1 MTEPSVSGGD
11 EECARLRAAC
21 AASGP
26 AAMLDALAASLR
38 ERRRWHALVDVRLL
52 QARLALGLPP
62 TGDVGP
68 LATDVRD
75 RLDEASLAACREAG
89 WPLLEEGQV
98 AAAWMYL
105 RAAAEPAAVAARLAA
120 LADAALDEAADGDDE
135 AREQR
140 LHDIVG
146 VALWEGVDPALGIDV
161 VLRTQGTCPAITA
174 YDQAVARLPAPRQ
187 RSAAARLVAHLHA
200 DVTANVAADL
210 DRRGVAT
217 GGGVAMLGPLLEAAG
232 GLEDA
237 SIHCDVSHLHAVLR
251 IARVCDDEPTL
262 TRAWEL
268 ARYACRLP
276 AEVVYPGA
284 APFTDMGPA
293 SRLFY
298 GAHLGRDVDEAVAF
312 FRRAAADATREG
324 TGPLPAETLALVLWR
339 IGRPGDALRAALDRP
354 TTELPGAESLPPG
367 ALPSLVELAAAA
379 GDFEPLRAACRD
391 RGDEITFAATLVAEA
406 HQARGQPQPG
416 PQSAHPAQD
425 SVT

>member
-1 MTEPSVSGGD
+1 MSGADD
-11 EECARLRAAC
+11 EFARLLATC
-21 AASGP
+21 AAAGP
-26 AAMLDALAASLR
+26 AAMLDALVASLR

-62 TGDVGP
+62 TGDVGQ
-68 LATDVRD
+68 LATADRD
-75 RLDEASLAACREAG
+75 RLDALSLAACREAG

-105 RAAAEPAAVAARLAA
+105 RAAAEPAAVATRLAE
-120 LADAALDEAADGDDE
+120 LADAALDEAADGDDD
-135 AREQR
+135 ARQQR
-140 LHDIVG
+140 LHDIVA

-174 YDQAVARLPAPRQ
+174 YDQAVARLPASRQ
-187 RSAAARLVAHLHA
+187 RPAAARLVAHLHA
-200 DVTANVAADL
+200 DVTANVAGDL
-210 DRRGVAT
+210 DRRGVVT
-217 GGGVAMLGPLLEAAG
+217 GGGGTTLGPLLEAAG

-251 IARVCDDEPTL
+251 IARICDDEPTL

-276 AEVVYPGA
+276 AEVVFPGA

-298 GAHLGRDVDEAVAF
+298 GAQLGRDVDGAVSF
-312 FRRAAADATREG
+312 FRRAAADAAREG
-324 TGPLPAETLALVLWR
+324 TGPLPAETLALLLWR

-354 TTELPGAESLPPG
+354 PDAGMGGESLPPG
-367 ALPSLVELAAAA
+367 GLPSLVELAATA

-391 RGDEITFAATLVAEA
+391 RGDEITFAATLLAEA
-406 HQARGQPQPG
+406 THRARGQRPRGPQG
-416 PQSAHPAQD
+416 AQSAHE
-425 SVT
+425 SGR